1 MNMKEQRSPM
11 AQPKSV
17 PYRAPSRRPGFWL
30 RLIFI
35 LLGLTV
41 VVVAFASTKVVSI
54 AAADAAS
61 GDKFSPAKFAEDNYS
76 SKIVPKIESEAIDL
90 TTLLAKLAGGAD
102 KSTLGHS
109 SGKDSAYA
117 FPITVTAVAG
127 DPTPPVIQLAVDGLP
142 DKTVVVMQIGPA
154 VNGTAIRD
162 VSGTIS
168 FNQFTNQLEY
178 QAVATELNNQVKESV
193 LSKLDAQSLKGKT
206 LKITGAFLLGSNP
219 QFISIVP
226 IKVEVLP

>member
-1 MNMKEQRSPM
+1 MATPNGKPARIQRRS
-11 AQPKSV
+11 
-17 PYRAPSRRPGFWL
+17 GFWL
-30 RLIFI
+30 RGALI
-35 LLGLTV
+35 LLGLCV
-41 VVVAFASTKVVSI
+41 LVLAIVSTKVVSI

-61 GDKFSPAKFAEDNYS
+61 EDNFSPAQFAKENYS
-76 SKIVPKIESEAIDL
+76 SKIVPQIESDATDL
-90 TTLLAKLAGGAD
+90 APLLSKLASGVD

-117 FPITVTAVAG
+117 FPIVVTAVAG
-127 DPTPPVIQLAVDGLP
+127 DPTPPVVQLTVEGLP
-142 DKTVVVMQIGPA
+142 EKTVVVMQIGPA

-178 QAVATELNNQVKESV
+178 QAVATELNNLVKESV
-193 LSKLDAQSLKGKT
+193 LSTLDVQSLKGKT
-206 LKITGAFLLGSNP
+206 LRITGAFLLGSNE

-226 IKVEVLP
+226 VKVEVLQ